1 MAPARNGKRQASA
14 HVEEPPHKKVAP
26 VLKKYGVTQA
36 AFKQMVE
43 VLQHPLAGHLTEDC
57 KQMILAMLPH
67 SLCVPSDQREEVQ
80 NLAVK
85 MFEEVVASV
94 EGHLKEALEAEK
106 SKVKT
111 ITDSKEQLLS
121 DVSKAQEQLKDA
133 EKDLEQKNQELTASS
148 QAVVAAKTF
157 LSKKEEEQTTGDA
170 SLLQTEAD
178 KTELQKAFEGVFL
191 MVEAGESTDSAA
203 QLKVFESAMKKL
215 TMEESLKMAILP
227 VLQKPPAERG
237 GFDATVL
244 SEFQNIFEAKL
255 RELSEMLQQGA
266 PERQARQLCV
276 DQARAQLEEAKTK
289 QKECSGELLASKQK
303 QKEATSALK
312 EVEASV
318 ASYEATLKA
327 AMDVQDEKQKD
338 VDSFVE
344 TTMKGFTNLKER
356 VSLKRQKELAAEAKA
371 AIEAEAEAK
380 AAPAAEGA
388 VEDAAEPREVAV
400 LAGA

>member
-1 MAPARNGKRQASA
+1 M
-14 HVEEPPHKKVAP
+14 EEPPHKKVAP
-26 VLKKYGVTQA
+26 LLKKHGVTQA
-36 AFKQMVE
+36 IFKQMVE
-43 VLQHPLAGHLTEDC
+43 VLQHPLASHLTEDC
-57 KQMILAMLPH
+57 KEMILAMLPH
-67 SLCVPSDQREEVQ
+67 SLCVPSDQREDVQ

-94 EGHLKEALEAEK
+94 EANLKEALEAEK
-106 SKVKT
+106 GKVKT

-121 DVSKAQEQLKDA
+121 EVSKAQEQLKDA
-133 EKDLEQKNQELTASS
+133 EKDLDEKNQELTASS
-148 QAVVAAKTF
+148 QAVVAAKTS

-178 KTELQKAFEGVFL
+178 KAELQKAFEGVFL
-191 MVEAGESTDSAA
+191 MVEAGESTDSDSA

-215 TMEESLKMAILP
+215 TMEDSLKMAILP

-255 RELSEMLQQGA
+255 RDLSEMLQQGA

-276 DQARAQLEEAKTK
+276 DQARAQLEEAETK

-327 AMDVQDEKQKD
+327 AMDVQDEKQKEL
-338 VDSFVE
+338 DSFVE
-344 TTMKGFTNLKER
+344 TTMKAFTNLKER

-371 AIEAEAEAK
+371 KEAAIEADAEAK
-380 AAPAAEGA
+380 VAAAEAPGA
-388 VEDAAEPREVAV
+388 VEPAVDAAEPREVAV

>member
-1 MAPARNGKRQASA
+1 MAPARSGKRQATG

-26 VLKKYGVTQA
+26 LLKKHGVTQA
-36 AFKQMVE
+36 IFKQMVE
-43 VLQHPLAGHLTEDC
+43 VLQHPLASHLTEDC
-57 KQMILAMLPH
+57 KEMILAMLPH
-67 SLCVPSDQREEVQ
+67 SLCVPSDLREDVQ
-80 NLAVK
+80 NSAVK

-94 EGHLKEALEAEK
+94 EANLKEALEAEK
-106 SKVKT
+106 GKVKT
-111 ITDSKEQLLS
+111 IIDSKEQLLS
-121 DVSKAQEQLKDA
+121 EVSKAQEQLKDA
-133 EKDLEQKNQELTASS
+133 EKDLEEKNHELTASS
-148 QAVVAAKTF
+148 QAVVAAKTS
-157 LSKKEEEQTTGDA
+157 LSKKEEEQKTGDA

-178 KTELQKAFEGVFL
+178 KAELQKAFEGVFL

-215 TMEESLKMAILP
+215 TMEDSLKMAILP

-237 GFDATVL
+237 GFDATVI
-244 SEFQNIFEAKL
+244 SEFQSIFEAKL
-255 RELSEMLQQGA
+255 RDLSEMLQQGA

-276 DQARAQLEEAKTK
+276 DQARAQLEEAETK
-289 QKECSGELLASKQK
+289 QK
-303 QKEATSALK
+303 ATSALK

-338 VDSFVE
+338 LDGFVE

-356 VSLKRQKELAAEAKA
+356 VSVKRQKELAAEAKA
-371 AIEAEAEAK
+371 KAIEADAEAK
-380 AAPAAEGA
+380 AAAAAAEGA
-388 VEDAAEPREVAV
+388 EGAAEDAEPREVAV

>member
-1 MAPARNGKRQASA
+1 MKQ
-14 HVEEPPHKKVAP
+14 H
-26 VLKKYGVTQA
+26 GVTQA
-36 AFKQMVE
+36 TFKQMAE
-43 VLQHPLAGHLTEDC
+43 VLQHPPASDLPEDC
-57 KQMILAMLPH
+57 KKMIVAMLPY
-67 SLCVPSDQREEVQ
+67 SLCVPSDEREEVQ
-80 NLAVK
+80 NVAVK

-94 EGHLKEALEAEK
+94 EVNLKEALEAEK

-121 DVSKAQEQLKDA
+121 GVSKAQEQLKDA
-133 EKDLEQKNQELTASS
+133 EKDLDQKNQELTASS
-148 QAVVAAKTF
+148 QAVVAAKTS
-157 LSKKEEEQTTGDA
+157 LSKKEEEQKTGDA

-178 KTELQKAFEGVFL
+178 KAELQKAFEGVFL
-191 MVEAGESTDSAA
+191 MVEAGESTLDSAA

-215 TMEESLKMAILP
+215 TMEESLKTAIIP

-255 RELSEMLQQGA
+255 RELSEILQQGA

-276 DQARAQLEEAKTK
+276 DEARAQLDEAETK

-312 EVEASV
+312 EAEGAVT
-318 ASYEATLKA
+318 SYEATLKA
-327 AMDVQDEKQKD
+327 AMNVQEEKQKD
-338 VDSFVE
+338 LDSFVE

-371 AIEAEAEAK
+371 LEAAAAEAEAAATK
-380 AAPAAEGA
+380 AATADAVPA
-388 VEDAAEPREVAV
+388 EVA
-400 LAGA
+400 LRAGPAGA